1 MAETLV
7 RSRLHVEGNDDQHS
21 VVHLLIHNGVRYDPE
36 KFELSPPELPKL
48 VQIKGIDPLIDGIET
63 AVKTSTKRTVGF
75 LLDADSP
82 LIDRWRR
89 VAHRLKNVG
98 VPNLPE
104 RPPTEGFIGESA
116 EFKTRVG
123 VWLMPDNIQDGK
135 LEDFLMTLV
144 KENDPLIG
152 HARSSTGE
160 ARKQGAIFSEPDT
173 IKAIIHAWLAW
184 QEEPGLPYGTAIKA
198 RYFRHDSPIA
208 ATFVKWFKTLYNIT

>member
-98 VPNLPE
+98 VPWAFTGVVAVALPE
-104 RPPTEGFIGESA
+104 VFAREHGHLWTTIGVSDY
-116 EFKTRVG
+116 G
-123 VWLMPDNIQDGK
+123 PWLIS
-135 LEDFLMTLV
+135 TSRS
-144 KENDPLIG
+144 LIRCSRRG
-152 HARSSTGE
+152 CRRHQRT
-160 ARKQGAIFSEPDT
+160 
-173 IKAIIHAWLAW
+173 
-184 QEEPGLPYGTAIKA
+184 
-198 RYFRHDSPIA
+198 YFRTSRS
-208 ATFVKWFKTLYNIT
+208 

>member
-21 VVHLLIHNGVRYDPE
+21 IVHLLIHNGVRYDPE
-36 KFELSPPELPKL
+36 KFDLSPPELPKL

-75 LLDADSP
+75 LLDADS
-82 LIDRWRR
+82 LLVDRWRR

-98 VPNLPE
+98 VPNLPD
-104 RPPTEGFIGESA
+104 RPPTEGFIGESTD
-116 EFKTRVG
+116 FKTKVG

-144 KENDPLIG
+144 KENDPLID
-152 HARSSTGE
+152 HARSSTDE
-160 ARKQGAIFSEPDT
+160 ARKQGATFSEPDT

-184 QEEPGLPYGTAIKA
+184 QTEPGLPYGIAIRA

-208 ATFVKWFKTLYNIT
+208 ATFVKWFKTLYNIS